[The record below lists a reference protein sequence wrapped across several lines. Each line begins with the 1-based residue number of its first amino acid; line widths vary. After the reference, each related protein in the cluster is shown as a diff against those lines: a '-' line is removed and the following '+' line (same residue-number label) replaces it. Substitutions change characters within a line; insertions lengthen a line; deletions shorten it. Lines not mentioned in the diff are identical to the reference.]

1 MAGGRISA
9 MAMRSLIPAIPVAL
23 ACAAFAQT
31 PGTPLS
37 FEVASVKPASTPIAT
52 KDAYTAGY
60 NAGMRAALA
69 AQGLRIVGQR
79 VNVTDNSLKDL
90 IRLAYQ
96 VKEHQISGPAWMA
109 TEKYEIV
116 ATMPPGANRSQ
127 VPEMLRALL
136 AERFHL
142 KLHRETRK
150 MAVYALVAAKGG
162 PKLTAAAG
170 PANGRAGSGWT
181 SSNGGRVLAKASS
194 MAAFA
199 DLLSKAAD
207 RPVIDRTGLT
217 GLYDFDLTYTP
228 ELSATAADAGPTLAA
243 ALLEQLGL
251 KMERREMQVEVL
263 VIDGADKLPTE
274 N

>member
-1 MAGGRISA
+1 
-9 MAMRSLIPAIPVAL
+9 MAMPSLIVAIPLVL
-23 ACAAFAQT
+23 ASCAAFGQT
-31 PGTPLS
+31 AGTPLS
-37 FEVASVKPASTPIAT
+37 FEVASVKPASAPIAT
-52 KDAYTAGY
+52 KDAYTEGF
-60 NAGMRAALA
+60 NAGMRAAMA

-79 VNVTDNSLKDL
+79 VTVIDNSLKDL

-96 VKEHQISGPAWMA
+96 VKEYQILAPAWMA
-109 TEKYEIV
+109 TEKYEIA
-116 ATMPPGANRSQ
+116 ATMPAGANRGQ
-127 VPEMLRALL
+127 APEMLQTLL

-162 PKLTAAAG
+162 AKLTAATAPASG
-170 PANGRAGSGWT
+170 RGGTGWVTANGRVG
-181 SSNGGRVLAKASS
+181 AKASS

-199 DLLSKAAD
+199 DLLSKAAE
-207 RPVIDRTGLT
+207 RPVIDMTGLT

-228 ELSATAADAGPTLAA
+228 ELSATAAEPGATLKT

-251 KMERREMQVEVL
+251 RLEKREMQMEVL
-263 VIDGADKLPTE
+263 MIEGADKVPTE

>member
-1 MAGGRISA
+1 
-9 MAMRSLIPAIPVAL
+9 MAMRSLIVAIPVVL
-23 ACAAFAQT
+23 ASGAAFGQT
-31 PGTPLS
+31 AGTPLS
-37 FEVASVKPASTPIAT
+37 FEVASVKRASEPIAT
-52 KDAYTAGY
+52 KDDYTAGY
-60 NAGMRAALA
+60 NAGMRAARA

-79 VNVTDNSLKDL
+79 VTVIDNSLKDL

-109 TEKYEIV
+109 TEKYEIA
-116 ATMPPGANRSQ
+116 ATMPAGANRSQ
-127 VPEMLRALL
+127 VPEMLQTLL

-150 MAVYALVAAKGG
+150 MAVYALVVGKGG
-162 PKLTAAAG
+162 PKLTAATA
-170 PANGRAGSGWT
+170 PANGRGGTGWVNPT
-181 SSNGGRVLAKASS
+181 GGRVGAKASS
-194 MAAFA
+194 VAAFA

-207 RPVIDRTGLT
+207 RPVIDMTGLT

-228 ELSATAADAGPTLAA
+228 ELSATAADPGATLET

-251 KMERREMQVEVL
+251 KLEKREMQVEVL
-263 VIDGADKLPTE
+263 LIEGADKVPAE